1 MDSGFLQY
9 YAEFTKLNIGKNK
22 RYVYRKKGEIMN
34 YFDMVIG
41 LIGGLALF
49 LYGMDEM
56 GKGLS
61 KTSGGKLESILERL
75 TSTPIKAV
83 LLGAAV
89 TAVIQSSSAT
99 TVMVVGFVNSGI
111 MRLSQA
117 IGIIM
122 GANIGTTMTAW
133 ILSLS
138 GLEGDAW
145 YITMLKPSTFSPIL
159 AIIAVAIIM
168 FAKSEKKKNVATIMI
183 GFAVLMTGMDMMSAA
198 VSPLKDVPE
207 FTNLLLMFSDIP
219 LLGLLAGAILTAII
233 QSSSASVGI
242 LQALCS
248 TGTVT
253 MGTAIPI
260 IMGQNI
266 GTCITAILSSI
277 GTSKNAKRAACV
289 HLSFNV
295 LGTAIFMIVFYSVH
309 AIVNLDW
316 LLNSIA
322 YKTDIATVHSIFNVC
337 ATLLLLPCAKLLE
350 RLACFLIRNE
360 VEVAEEDKEFKILD
374 SRFLSTPSIAM
385 EHCKMM
391 TDKMAV
397 MAQEAITKAIG
408 LVWNYDEKVAE
419 EIKELESRVDRYEDE
434 LGTYL
439 VQLSSKKLNIKDSQ
453 TLSELLHCIG
463 DFERISD
470 HALNIEQAAKE
481 MNDKKLSFSEDA
493 QNEFSVFSK
502 AVQEIMNTSV
512 KVFTENDGE
521 GAKAVEPLED
531 LVDKINK
538 EVKKR
543 HVERL
548 RQGRCTIEMGFI
560 LSNLSTD
567 LERIADHCSN
577 IAVCIIQLQ
586 DNQFDTHEYVESL
599 DKSENTVYRNYYNQY
614 KQIYKLPAS
623 K

>member
-1 MDSGFLQY
+1 MDKTVNLFI
-9 YAEFTKLNIGKNK
+9 E
-22 RYVYRKKGEIMN
+22 KGDIMN

-75 TSTPIKAV
+75 TSSPLKAV
-83 LLGAAV
+83 LLGALV

-145 YITMLKPSTFSPIL
+145 YITLLKPSTFSPIL

-168 FAKSEKKKNVATIMI
+168 FAKSEKKRNVATIMI

-198 VSPLKDVPE
+198 VSPLRDVPE
-207 FTNLLLMFSDIP
+207 FTNLLLKFSDIP

-253 MGTAIPI
+253 LGTAIPI

-295 LGTAIFMIVFYSVH
+295 IGTTIFMIAFYSAH

-322 YKTDIATVHSIFNVC
+322 AETDIATVHSIFNVC

-350 RLACFLIRNE
+350 KLACFIIRNE
-360 VEVAEEDKEFKILD
+360 VEVAEEDKEFVILD
-374 SRFLSTPSIAM
+374 DRFLNTPSIAM

-397 MAQEAITKAIG
+397 MAQEAIEKAIG
-408 LVWNYDEKVAE
+408 LVWNYDEKVVE
-419 EIKELESRVDRYEDE
+419 EIRELEGRVDRYEDE

-439 VQLSSKKLNIKDSQ
+439 VQLSSRKLNIKDSQ

-470 HALNIEQAAKE
+470 HALNIVGAAKE
-481 MNDKKLSFSEDA
+481 MNDKQLTFSEDA
-493 QNEFSVFSK
+493 QSEFSVFAK
-502 AVQEIMNTSV
+502 AVTDIMDTSV
-512 KVFTENDGE
+512 KVFTANDGD

-543 HVERL
+543 HVARL
-548 RQGRCTIEMGFI
+548 RAGKCTIEMGFI

-586 DNQFDTHEYVESL
+586 DNQFDAHEYVESL
-599 DKSENTVYRNYYNQY
+599 DKGENTEYRKYYNEY
-614 KQIYKLPAS
+614 KQTYKLPAG